1 MNSFGRFIKV
11 GVSLATV
18 GLVLVGASS
27 ANAAGESV
35 ISKTSILPR
44 ASLYKDLR
52 TPVDVRLEAKVIPGQ
67 GEVKLRELINS
78 KLNLPTDL
86 TFSTEGSEVCTKDIG
101 QIDEEMANRPTAQ
114 VVADCP
120 DSVVGGGTSIINVAG
135 YATAEVKDPIVT
147 IFNGGK
153 DKDGDPILL
162 MQGYSAT
169 VVPGGHG
176 IPMRGVLKD
185 GVLDV
190 HVPPLAANSSVTE
203 FVFNLPGTVGVDSNY
218 VQSQC
223 STGSWTSNAVL
234 TLGTYDKDT
243 GQYTDKSDLATDP
256 FTQSCTGVSGKAKFK
271 SPKIKG
277 PKKVKRGKKGTYKV
291 TVKNTGTA
299 NAKSVKITAEGKGA
313 KGSRNVGTIAP
324 YSSKTVK
331 VKVKF
336 KKSGKSKVKFKVK
349 AKGASAKTRAFKVKV
364 K

>member
-1 MNSFGRFIKV
+1 MNSLSRFIKV
-11 GVSLATV
+11 GVSVATV
-18 GLVLVGASS
+18 GFVLVGASS
-27 ANAAGESV
+27 ANATGETA
-35 ISKTSILPR
+35 ISKTTLLPR

-67 GEVKLRELINS
+67 GEAKLRELINS
-78 KLNLPTDL
+78 KLNLPTDM
-86 TFSTEGSEVCTKDIG
+86 TFSTEGSKVCTKDIG

-114 VVADCP
+114 VIADCP
-120 DSVVGGGTSIINVAG
+120 DSVVGSGTSIINVGGFA
-135 YATAEVKDPIVT
+135 AAEVKDPIVT

-153 DKDGDPILL
+153 DKHGNPILL
-162 MQGYSAT
+162 MHGFSAT

-176 IPMRGVLKD
+176 IPMKGVLKD

-218 VQSQC
+218 VQSTC

-234 TLGTYDKDT
+234 TLGTYDMDT
-243 GQYTDKSDLATDP
+243 GQYGDKVDLATDP
-256 FTQSCTGVSGKAKFK
+256 FTQSCTGKAGNAKFK

-277 PKKVKRGKKGTYKV
+277 SKKVKRGKKGTYKV
-291 TVKNTGTA
+291 TIKNTGTA
-299 NAKSVKITAEGKGA
+299 NAKSVKITAKGKGA
-313 KGSRNVGTIAP
+313 KGSRKVGTIAP
-324 YSSKTVK
+324 HSTKTVK

-336 KKSGKSKVKFKVK
+336 KKSGKSKVKFKVS